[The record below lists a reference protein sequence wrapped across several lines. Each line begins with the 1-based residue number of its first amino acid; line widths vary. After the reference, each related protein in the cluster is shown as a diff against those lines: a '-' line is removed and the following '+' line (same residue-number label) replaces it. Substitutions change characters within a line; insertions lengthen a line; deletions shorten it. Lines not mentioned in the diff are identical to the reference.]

1 MSSKRVQPN
10 WSPPVSDQKQNRLF
24 LYNSLTRA
32 KEEFIPRSG
41 RQVTWY
47 NCGPTVYDSAHMG
60 HARSYIS
67 FDIIRR
73 VLQFYFNYDLFFVQN
88 VTDIDDKIIQ
98 RARQRYL
105 FDNYRQH
112 SVQIKNSTQLIAD
125 IKEAIA
131 LMTTKRDAETDI
143 DKKNMLSKLI
153 SGAQQSIDSC
163 NPISELEVI
172 LTQTSDVLSQWLDR
186 QKGHEVSE
194 NSIFQSLSRHYEQE
208 YNEDMKAL
216 NIMAPDSVTRVSEF
230 IPEIIEYIEV
240 IIKNGFAYESNGS
253 VYFDT
258 NRFDASEKHFY
269 AKLVPEAVGD
279 NKALAEGEGDLSHTT
294 DKRNASDFALWKNS
308 KPGEPFWSSPWG
320 NGRPG
325 WHIECSVMASSMI
338 GQQMDIHSGG
348 YDLKFPHHDNE
359 MAQAEAYYDSGKP
372 WINYFLHSGHLT
384 ISGCKMSK
392 SLKNFITIKEALKRN
407 TWRQLRFA
415 FLLHSWK
422 ETLDYSDNTMNDAL
436 QYEKFANVSLHSNLL
451 LQYIS
456 IFDFRNSF

>member
-1 MSSKRVQPN
+1 MSSKRFQPN
-10 WSPPVSDQKQNRLF
+10 WSQPVSERKANKLF
-24 LYNSLTRA
+24 LYNSLTRT
-32 KEEFIPRSG
+32 KNEFIPVCG
-41 RQVTWY
+41 RRVTWY

-105 FDNYRQH
+105 FDRYRQQW
-112 SVQIKNSTQLIAD
+112 SQSNDQNRDQLMAD
-125 IKEAIA
+125 IREAVD
-131 LMTTKRDAETDI
+131 LMKSKFDAEVDS

-153 SGAQQSIDSC
+153 ASAQQMVD
-163 NPISELEVI
+163 NPVSDLDTIFG
-172 LTQTSDVLSQWLDR
+172 QTADVLSQWLDR
-186 QKGHEVSE
+186 QKGYEVNE
-194 NSIFQSLSRHYEQE
+194 NSIFQSLARHYEQDF
-208 YNEDMKAL
+208 NEDMKSL
-216 NIMAPDSVTRVSEF
+216 NILSPNSVTRVSEF
-230 IPEIIEYIEV
+230 IPEIIDYIEI

-258 NRFDASEKHFY
+258 NRFDSSDKHFY
-269 AKLVPEAVGD
+269 AKLVPEAFGD

-294 DKRNASDFALWKNS
+294 DKRNANDFALWKNS

-320 NGRPG
+320 EGRPG

-359 MAQAEAYYDSGKP
+359 MAQAEAYYNSGQP

-422 ETLDYSDNTMNDAL
+422 ETLDYSDNTMNDAI
-436 QYEKFANVSLHSNLL
+436 QYEKFVNVRLL
-451 LQYIS
+451 LIV
-456 IFDFRNSF
+456 